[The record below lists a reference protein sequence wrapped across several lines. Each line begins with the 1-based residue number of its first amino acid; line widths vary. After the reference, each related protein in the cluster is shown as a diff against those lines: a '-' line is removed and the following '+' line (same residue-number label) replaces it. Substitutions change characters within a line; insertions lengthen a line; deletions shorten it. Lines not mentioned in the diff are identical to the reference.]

1 MPRRARTQSQ
11 SGIYHVMV
19 RGINRQNIFEDDE
32 DRYKYLEILKI
43 CKEVSAFELPAFC
56 LMSNHVHLLIKVGD
70 EPLELIMKR
79 LGSRYVQ
86 WFNQKYD
93 RTGHLFQDR
102 FKSENVETDQ
112 YFLTVFRYILQ
123 NPMKAG
129 LEKEPGPYPWSSFR
143 AYSEGRGSLTDIK
156 YASGLFSSAELLIA
170 YLREENTDRAMD
182 TGDFEKALSDEEA
195 HQMMRTITECD
206 SATAFQKMNS
216 NKQREYIL
224 ELLNRGL
231 APAQIV
237 RLTGKSSATVYR
249 CRATMS
255 R

>member
-1 MPRRARTQSQ
+1 MPRKARTQSK

-32 DRYKYLEILKI
+32 DRNKYLEILRI
-43 CKEVSAFELPAFC
+43 CKDLSAFELPAFC

-112 YFLTVFRYILQ
+112 YFLTVLRYILQ
-123 NPMKAG
+123 DPMKAG
-129 LEKEPGPYPWSSFR
+129 LEKEPGTYPWSSFR
-143 AYSEGRGSLTDIK
+143 AYCEGRGSLTDTE
-156 YASGLFSSAELLIA
+156 YASGQFASVESLIA
-170 YLREENTDRAMD
+170 FLRERNADQAMD
-182 TGDFEKALSDEEA
+182 TGEDEKALSDVEA
-195 HQMMRTITECD
+195 HQLMQAVTECD
-206 SATAFQKMNS
+206 SATTFQKMGS
-216 NKQREYIL
+216 SKQRYFIQ

-231 APAQIV
+231 TPAQIV
-237 RLTGKSSATVYR
+237 RLTGKSSAMVYR
-249 CRATMS
+249 CRAAMI